1 MENIINKYPNIIS
14 DFSQLIKFSFNKTF
28 KYFNQKITNFKAE
41 YYFLINVNESLF
53 FQKNNSKIIDEIIK
67 VLNNIKANH
76 KSAKIKIFTYK
87 KYVKEIIKIK
97 KDDEKIDD
105 KKLIELLMKEID
117 ESPQSDVILSLSDLY
132 MKIEKYLIKEENE
145 KRKMMKI
152 IIINNEQNN
161 YNEKKFEEKTLEN
174 VLNEFINDNSCF
186 FGVEFIYL
194 NNKLL
199 ENKLINEII
208 NNTDDLLKQSENINM
223 ELNDKWQDI
232 TSNEYINEGIK
243 KLDELLKFF
252 KNVLNSIFFIK
263 NKYKNS
269 KDDKIKEKIEDY
281 INISNLNGIKDGII
295 SSDINES
302 YMEELNNYKNKLKE
316 IENGINKIKNEEE
329 KNQKENNSVCI
340 NEINKYLT
348 KQKEYIL
355 KFLEILEKSTSFI
368 DSIEKEIIK
377 QTKDIIP
384 NAHETEKSE
393 EEESE
398 EEEK

>member
-1 MENIINKYPNIIS
+1 
-14 DFSQLIKFSFNKTF
+14 
-28 KYFNQKITNFKAE
+28 
-41 YYFLINVNESLF
+41 
-53 FQKNNSKIIDEIIK
+53 
-67 VLNNIKANH
+67 
-76 KSAKIKIFTYK
+76 
-87 KYVKEIIKIK
+87 
-97 KDDEKIDD
+97 
-105 KKLIELLMKEID
+105 
-117 ESPQSDVILSLSDLY
+117 
-132 MKIEKYLIKEENE
+132 
-145 KRKMMKI
+145 
-152 IIINNEQNN
+152 
-161 YNEKKFEEKTLEN
+161 
-174 VLNEFINDNSCF
+174 
-186 FGVEFIYL
+186 
-194 NNKLL
+194 
-199 ENKLINEII
+199 
-208 NNTDDLLKQSENINM
+208 M

-252 KNVLNSIFFIK
+252 KNVLNSIFVIK

-316 IENGINKIKNEEE
+316 IENGINNIKNEED
-329 KNQKENNSVCI
+329 KTQKENNSVSV

-355 KFLEILEKSTSFI
+355 KFLEILEKSTSFV

-384 NAHETEKSE
+384 NVHETEKSE